1 MWLSQYH
8 LFITYFLFTFIS
20 QSSYIS
26 IHIFMSFSY
35 FAFTFYVIHI
45 FCIHIVYVIHI
56 SCIFSVHICMS
67 FSYFLP
73 TSHHIF
79 TVVVLHHI
87 ISIITFI
94 LFIKIKIFYSLFTI
108 HHHIFLFPVF
118 IYRSSIFTVKS
129 CPTRVLLL
137 IFFFHPLIQL
147 SLSTH
152 KFFLIFFNRP
162 VRY

>member
-1 MWLSQYH
+1 
-8 LFITYFLFTFIS
+8 
-20 QSSYIS
+20 
-26 IHIFMSFSY
+26 MSFSC
-35 FAFTFYVIHI
+35 FAFTFYVIYI

-56 SCIFSVHICMS
+56 HFVSCIFSVHICMS

-87 ISIITFI
+87 INIITFI
-94 LFIKIKIFYSLFTI
+94 LFIKNKIFYSLFTI

-137 IFFFHPLIQL
+137 IFFFHPLIQ
-147 SLSTH
+147 SSFSTH

-162 VRY
+162 VRYKICSDPNN

>member
-1 MWLSQYH
+1 MWLIQYH

-20 QSSYIS
+20 QSSNIF
-26 IHIFMSFSY
+26 IHIFMSFSCFAFTC
-35 FAFTFYVIHI
+35 FAFTF
-45 FCIHIVYVIHI
+45 YVIHI

-67 FSYFLP
+67 FSYFLQ
-73 TSHHIF
+73 TSHQIF

-87 ISIITFI
+87 INIIIFI
-94 LFIKIKIFYSLFTI
+94 LFIKNKIFYSLFTI

-118 IYRSSIFTVKS
+118 IYRSSIFTVTS
-129 CPTRVLLL
+129 CPTRVF
-137 IFFFHPLIQL
+137 FFFHPLIQ
-147 SLSTH
+147 SSFSTH